1 MLIQKDFNRF
11 ENYVSQPETYK
22 TLFEPRS
29 LWDKMSFHL
38 DYDKPPI
45 IEHNCIMA
53 FFITSNT
60 RGKINFPLKFTKLYS
75 HKSQRSWIKMSLT
88 GKHPILLFIER
99 FLFHFV
105 MRSVR
110 RTVIRNFDLNA

>member
-1 MLIQKDFNRF
+1 MLIQKDFTRF
-11 ENYVSQPETYK
+11 HNYVSQPGTYK
-22 TLFEPRS
+22 SLFAPRS

-38 DYDKPPI
+38 DCDKPPI

-60 RGKINFPLKFTKLYS
+60 RGKINFPLKFTKLYR
-75 HKSQRSWIKMSLT
+75 HKSKRSWIKMSLT

-99 FLFHFV
+99 FFFHFV
-105 MRSVR
+105 MRSIR